1 MVAKEDNE
9 LVSEVIRGN
18 VNAFEILVNR
28 YQKII
33 FKMVLRMVGNTE
45 TAKDLTQD
53 IFVKAFEKM
62 GTFNFNFRFFSWI
75 YRIGINETLTWIRRH
90 PRLDQLQHAEHLA
103 SEDTDPNR
111 KENNNGMLDT
121 GMQELSSDYRSLLV
135 LKYYN
140 GLSYEEMAEVHNIS
154 VEKVR
159 SRLFTAREQLRKI
172 LIKKG
177 FLEDE

>member
-75 YRIGINETLTWIRRH
+75 YRIGINETLTWIRKN
-90 PRLDQLQHAEHLA
+90 PVTDELQEVENLPLEQYTGNSERKREILEHGIL
-103 SEDTDPNR
+103 
-111 KENNNGMLDT
+111 
-121 GMQELSSDYRSLLV
+121 ELPSDYRILLL
-135 LKYYN
+135 LKYYD
-140 GLSYEEMAEVHNIS
+140 GLSYEEMADINGLS

>member
-1 MVAKEDNE
+1 MVVKEDNE

-62 GTFNFNFRFFSWI
+62 GTFNFNYRFFSWI
-75 YRIGINETLTWIRRH
+75 YRIGINETLTWIRKN
-90 PRLDQLQHAEHLA
+90 PATDQLEHVENLPMDQ
-103 SEDTDPNR
+103 DTDPER
-111 KENNNGMLDT
+111 KSEMLQF
-121 GMQELSSDYRSLLV
+121 GLLELPSDYRILLL
-135 LKYYN
+135 LKYYD
-140 GLSYEEMAEVHNIS
+140 GLSYEEMADVNGLS

-159 SRLFTAREQLRKI
+159 SRLFIAREQLRKI
-172 LIKKG
+172 LLKKG